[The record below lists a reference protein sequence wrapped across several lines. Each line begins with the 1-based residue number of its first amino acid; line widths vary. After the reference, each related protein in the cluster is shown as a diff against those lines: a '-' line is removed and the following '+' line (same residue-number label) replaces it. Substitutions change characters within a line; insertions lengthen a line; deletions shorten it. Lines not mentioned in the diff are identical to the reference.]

1 EAQRAGVERD
11 PSQPLLYPRHV
22 TSPVPG
28 SNSTHGMTRSARFA
42 RRPRGGDLLPVPPP
56 YGIARPQAAGRPGR
70 ASFIQGTTPTA
81 DRRSGPAEPSFSS
94 GIRPGGRPP
103 CGLDEPA
110 FTGGGPGGRPLD
122 RPSRASFIKG
132 PPRRQ
137 AAGPK
142 PSFIRGPPR
151 GQVTGPV
158 R

>member
-1 EAQRAGVERD
+1 AAHRDRGELEADEGDALADEEPPVGREAQRAGVERD

-94 GIRPGGRPP
+94 
-103 CGLDEPA
+103 
-110 FTGGGPGGRPLD
+110 
-122 RPSRASFIKG
+122 
-132 PPRRQ
+132 
-137 AAGPK
+137 
-142 PSFIRGPPR
+142 
-151 GQVTGPV
+151 
-158 R
+158 